1 MFKRENEIMFF
12 QSILLERVGIS
23 VLGNS
28 NYTSVVAGFF
38 VFGRYEEKA
47 FKEAIWKQF
56 RVSTKNCIVEYGYG
70 RIIDCYDG
78 GKGIMICK
86 KFEKKTIPITF
97 VELDSDKTY
106 DEFDWINLSQLKIAE
121 K

>member
-1 MFKRENEIMFF
+1 MFKRENEIVFF

-28 NYTSVVAGFF
+28 DKEDIVMGFF
-38 VFGRYEEKA
+38 VFGSYEEKA
-47 FKEAIWKQF
+47 FKEAVWKQF

-70 RIIDCYDG
+70 RIIDSYDG

-86 KFEKKTIPITF
+86 KFEEKAIPITF

-106 DEFDWINLSQLKIAE
+106 DEFEGFKIQLLNI
-121 K
+121 